1 MPWRVVRAKELRK
14 HASGSVARRLRE
26 TRDACV
32 GLPVCSVLPVTYL
45 PFVDEEDS
53 GNRVD
58 ELVAHLYQQL
68 RVLARSERRRSGGPD
83 TLHTTALVNEVYVK
97 LADAERLR
105 FGEPRQFFSY
115 AAQAMRHVLL
125 DRAKLQMRLKREDSR
140 LRVSLTDPD
149 VEAVSVDP
157 NDAVVLDAA
166 LTELLKVDSRAA
178 QVVELHFFAGLGLQQ
193 IADLLDVHRRT
204 VDRDWRFA
212 SAFLKAQL
220 I

>member
-1 MPWRVVRAKELRK
+1 MLGACKGGQRFMGDETT
-14 HASGSVARRLRE
+14 SG
-26 TRDACV
+26 
-32 GLPVCSVLPVTYL
+32 G
-45 PFVDEEDS
+45 
-53 GNRVD
+53 VD

-68 RVLARSERRRSGGPD
+68 RVLARSERRRNCGSD
-83 TLHTTALVNEVYVK
+83 TLHTTALVNEVYLK

-105 FGEPRQFFSY
+105 FGEPRQFFAY
-115 AAQAMRHVLL
+115 AAQAMRHILL
-125 DRAKLQMRLKREDSR
+125 DRAKLRMRLKREDSR

-149 VEAVSVDP
+149 IEAVSVDP
-157 NDAVVLDAA
+157 ADAVVLDAA
-166 LTELLKVDSRAA
+166 LTELSKLDARAA

-220 I
+220 V

>member
-1 MPWRVVRAKELRK
+1 MGEEI
-14 HASGSVARRLRE
+14 SGK
-26 TRDACV
+26 
-32 GLPVCSVLPVTYL
+32 
-45 PFVDEEDS
+45 
-53 GNRVD
+53 RVD

-68 RVLARSERRRSGGPD
+68 RVLARSERRRSGGLD
-83 TLHTTALVNEVYVK
+83 TLHTTALVNEVYLK

-115 AAQAMRHVLL
+115 AAQAMRHILL
-125 DRAKLQMRLKREDSR
+125 DRAKLQTRLKREDRR

-149 VEAVSVDP
+149 VQAVAVDP

-166 LTELLKVDSRAA
+166 LTELSALDARAA
-178 QVVELHFFAGLGLQQ
+178 HVVELHFFAGLGLQQ
-193 IADLLDVHRRT
+193 IADLLEVHRRT

-212 SAFLKAQL
+212 STFLKAQL

>member
-1 MPWRVVRAKELRK
+1 M
-14 HASGSVARRLRE
+14 
-26 TRDACV
+26 
-32 GLPVCSVLPVTYL
+32 
-45 PFVDEEDS
+45 DEES
-53 GNRVD
+53 PGSRVD
-58 ELVAHLYQQL
+58 DLVAHLYQQL

-83 TLHTTALVNEVYVK
+83 TLHTTALVNEVYLK

-115 AAQAMRHVLL
+115 AAQAMRHILL
-125 DRAKLQMRLKREDSR
+125 DRAKQQMRLKREDSR
-140 LRVSLTDPD
+140 LRISLTDPD
-149 VEAVSVDP
+149 AEAVTVDP

-166 LTELLKVDSRAA
+166 LTELSRLDARAA

-212 SAFLKAQL
+212 SAFLKTQL
-220 I
+220 S